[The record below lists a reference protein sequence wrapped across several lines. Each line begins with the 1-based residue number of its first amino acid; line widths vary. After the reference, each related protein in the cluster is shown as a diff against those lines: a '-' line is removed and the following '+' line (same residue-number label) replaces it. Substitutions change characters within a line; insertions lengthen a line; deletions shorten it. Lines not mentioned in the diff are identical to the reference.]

1 MGWQACRAAGRA
13 SSSSTSTV
21 RTPARRTVTSIVR
34 KKRLGSRCRMRYLE
48 SSASTTS
55 RHVVRN
61 VMPSVLYSMSGR
73 RQRAYTFT
81 VVVGGSW
88 TMDPDEDDDE
98 DEDDDDE
105 EEEEGVSD
113 SEEKEEQRECEKRGG
128 DSSGDMDMA
137 SEQHELSERR
147 DTLSP
152 PALGPPAGPLSRCRL
167 GESWTC
173 FSMASACRTPW

>member
-1 MGWQACRAAGRA
+1 
-13 SSSSTSTV
+13 
-21 RTPARRTVTSIVR
+21 
-34 KKRLGSRCRMRYLE
+34 
-48 SSASTTS
+48 
-55 RHVVRN
+55 
-61 VMPSVLYSMSGR
+61 
-73 RQRAYTFT
+73 
-81 VVVGGSW
+81 
-88 TMDPDEDDDE
+88 MDPDEDE
-98 DEDDDDE
+98 DEDDDDEE